1 MKKLILL
8 SFAIFSIN
16 YLSAQMMESV
26 IPLEAQPG
34 ELLEVS
40 GNISTG
46 QPLPTLEWAWNS
58 AVACFP
64 ANHSKDFTGNHVLY
78 TIDLPAYSE
87 MEISVVPADKKTNL
101 SVYAYMVR
109 EVTEENLVPNLSRCT
124 RCEVDHASN
133 IKRAGQ
139 APGTRVVKDILA
151 LKNPYQVVIGVTGAG
166 GLSEGEYTLKIRV
179 KGK

>member
-1 MKKLILL
+1 MKNLILAF
-8 SFAIFSIN
+8 FAFFFISN
-16 YLSAQMMESV
+16 LSAQMTESI
-26 IPLEAQPG
+26 IPLEAQSG

-40 GNISTG
+40 GNLSDG
-46 QPLPTLEWAWNS
+46 QPMPTLDWAWNS
-58 AVACFP
+58 SVACFP
-64 ANHSKDFTGNHVLY
+64 KNHEKNFTGNHVLY

-87 MEISVVPADKKTNL
+87 MEIAVVPADKKTNL

-109 EVTEENLVPNLSRCT
+109 EITEENTVPNLNRCV

-133 IKRAGQ
+133 IKRQGQ

-151 LKNPYQVVIGVTGAG
+151 LKNPYQVLIGVTGAE
-166 GLSEGEYTLKIRV
+166 GLSEGAYTLKVRV